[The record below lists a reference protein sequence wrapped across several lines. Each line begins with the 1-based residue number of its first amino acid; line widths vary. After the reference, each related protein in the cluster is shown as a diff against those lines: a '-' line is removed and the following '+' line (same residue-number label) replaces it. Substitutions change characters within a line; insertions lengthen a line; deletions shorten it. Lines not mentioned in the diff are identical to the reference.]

1 MSNNDQS
8 LGYAWR
14 YGTYIKIGRKV
25 YVEAYIGLN
34 AISNNGSGYMKLVD
48 LPFTANTGDVTYG
61 GMHCPYYNSLNNKPM
76 RGAIVERNDTFAYVY
91 YEFEGSSA
99 NGTILNATVANL
111 LTTTSQFVLVGSYTV
126 A

>member
-1 MSNNDQS
+1 
-8 LGYAWR
+8 
-14 YGTYIKIGRKV
+14 
-25 YVEAYIGLN
+25 
-34 AISNNGSGYMKLVD
+34 
-48 LPFTANTGDVTYG
+48 
-61 GMHCPYYNSLNNKPM
+61 M